1 MAEQDVI
8 DALATAVV
16 DEYTEAGLTLATAE
30 SCTGGWI
37 AKAITDIAGSSACL
51 GYGLVTY
58 SNAAKSALLGV
69 QPATLE
75 SFGAVSEPTVREMA
89 EGVLEVSGA
98 NCSVAVSGIAGPS
111 GGSAEKPV
119 GTVWFAWSCV
129 GENVIQTDAE
139 MHQLTGD
146 REAVRARAVVI
157 ALQGMRQR
165 VRTCCAKES
174 GSVA

>member
-1 MAEQDVI
+1 MTDQDVI

-16 DEYTEAGLTLATAE
+16 DEYTQAGLTLATAE

-69 QPATLE
+69 KPATLE

-119 GTVWFAWSCV
+119 GTVWFGVALE
-129 GENVIQTDAE
+129 GEC
-139 MHQLTGD
+139 H
-146 REAVRARAVVI
+146 AVRRQFPSLGRDWIRGLAAQTALDLARR
-157 ALQGMRQR
+157 ALEADRL
-165 VRTCCAKES
+165 ADL
-174 GSVA
+174 A